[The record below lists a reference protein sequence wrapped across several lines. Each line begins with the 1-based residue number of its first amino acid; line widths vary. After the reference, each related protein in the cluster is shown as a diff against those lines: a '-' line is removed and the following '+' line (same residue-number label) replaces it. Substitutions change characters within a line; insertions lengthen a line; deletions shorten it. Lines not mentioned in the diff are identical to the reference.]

1 MTAAVRPF
9 ALAVLA
15 VGLLMFTNA
24 CAPKVTTPAPVAAS
38 PRFPDFVFPDPPSG
52 LGTPA
57 TVERHKAGWQ
67 WLQAGDF
74 RAADRNFAASLKLS
88 PNFYPAEVGLGYS
101 ALARKETDSALTHF
115 DRAVVENPRYAPAL
129 VGRGDALL
137 ASGQRDV
144 ALQSFE
150 AALAAD
156 PNLAALRSR
165 IEVLRFRGLQDD
177 VADARKMAEAGRLPE
192 ARKLYQ
198 QAIAASPQSPF
209 LYRELALVERRDG
222 DLAAALV
229 HAQKAS
235 ELEPSDARAL
245 VLIGEILEARDEG
258 DAAIKAYTSA
268 IALEPSETIEARIKA
283 LRDKAA
289 LTTLPDE
296 YKTIDT
302 SPTVS
307 RAQLA
312 ALIGVRLG
320 PVLKLAGGGTAVVMT
335 DTRSTWAAPWI
346 LTVTQAGVMEVYP
359 NHTFQPSA
367 QIRRVELARAASNV
381 LSIIGRGNPAMAGK
395 WREAA
400 NRQRFRDVMPTN
412 PNYAIVSL
420 VVEAGVMAA
429 GPDGAFQPSR
439 YATGAEAVAAVRKLQ
454 DVAEASRPR

>member
-1 MTAAVRPF
+1 RLRRTRVNRGRAPAASDRSFRRRRAGGLMTAAVRPF

-67 WLQAGDF
+67 WLEAGDF

-192 ARKLYQ
+192 ARKMYQ

-235 ELEPSDARAL
+235 ELEPSDARARG
-245 VLIGEILEARDEG
+245 LIGEILEARDE
-258 DAAIKAYTSA
+258 
-268 IALEPSETIEARIKA
+268 
-283 LRDKAA
+283 
-289 LTTLPDE
+289 
-296 YKTIDT
+296 
-302 SPTVS
+302 
-307 RAQLA
+307 
-312 ALIGVRLG
+312 
-320 PVLKLAGGGTAVVMT
+320 
-335 DTRSTWAAPWI
+335 
-346 LTVTQAGVMEVYP
+346 
-359 NHTFQPSA
+359 
-367 QIRRVELARAASNV
+367 
-381 LSIIGRGNPAMAGK
+381 
-395 WREAA
+395 
-400 NRQRFRDVMPTN
+400 
-412 PNYAIVSL
+412 
-420 VVEAGVMAA
+420 
-429 GPDGAFQPSR
+429 
-439 YATGAEAVAAVRKLQ
+439 
-454 DVAEASRPR
+454 

>member
-1 MTAAVRPF
+1 
-9 ALAVLA
+9 
-15 VGLLMFTNA
+15 
-24 CAPKVTTPAPVAAS
+24 
-38 PRFPDFVFPDPPSG
+38 
-52 LGTPA
+52 
-57 TVERHKAGWQ
+57 
-67 WLQAGDF
+67 
-74 RAADRNFAASLKLS
+74 
-88 PNFYPAEVGLGYS
+88 VGLGYS

-192 ARKLYQ
+192 ARKMYQ

-367 QIRRVELARAASNV
+367 QIRRVELARAASNL

-454 DVAEASRPR
+454 DLAEASRPR